1 MFSPASLRAM
11 NSNLTLLPAKL
22 RSVGCRTHGVGK
34 WHLGYV
40 KRRFLPTSRG
50 FMTWLGCLGGSE
62 DRFTQAAGDS
72 CTGAGRDG
80 WQGPTDLP
88 TDSSNGSQPAGTRL
102 LPFRPPF

>member
-50 FMTWLGCLGGSE
+50 FMTWLGYLEGSE
-62 DRFTQAAGDS
+62 DHFTQATGDG
-72 CTGAGRDG
+72 CAGAGPTGGRDRSV
-80 WQGPTDLP
+80 GP
-88 TDSSNGSQPAGTRL
+88 QTRQR
-102 LPFRPPF
+102 LPFFLNTYLTKFTY